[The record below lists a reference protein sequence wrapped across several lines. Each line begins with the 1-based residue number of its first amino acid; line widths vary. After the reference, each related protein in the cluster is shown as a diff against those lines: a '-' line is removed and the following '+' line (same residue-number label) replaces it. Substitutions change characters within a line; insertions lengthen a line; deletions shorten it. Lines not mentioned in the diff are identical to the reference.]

1 MKVKFFLLTKMMRSL
16 YKLLFFLTIF
26 AVDIFPQG
34 TNFSI
39 IVNDS
44 LKPISSYIFGTNQL
58 LKGNENWASMRQ
70 GGNRMTGY
78 DWENNAS
85 NAGSDYNQQSDNY
98 LTWINGIT
106 SDSENIPGIVTE
118 KFQNQAI
125 HLGAY
130 SLVTLQMA
138 GYVAKDKSGPVS
150 EAETA
155 PSPRWAAAEFEKGSP
170 YTLSPD
176 LSDTS
181 VYIDEYVNFLVN
193 KFGAAYTA
201 TGIKGFSLDNEP
213 SLWNST
219 HPRLHPLKPTCREII
234 QRSIALSKSV
244 KDIDSSAEIFGPAL
258 YGFNAYQTFQDAD
271 DWNTVKAGK
280 SYNWFIDYYLDK
292 MKDAEDSNGK
302 RLLDVLDVHWYPESI
317 GDSRITDNNANTLND
332 KMARIQAPR
341 TLWDKNYTENSWI
354 GQWGK
359 AHLPLIPNLMNSI
372 NKYYPGTKL
381 AFTEFTYGGENDITG
396 AIAVDDVLGIFSKF
410 GVYFA
415 TFWQIDPP
423 SDYISAAYKIYRNYD
438 GNNSTTGN
446 FYVPSWTSDS
456 VNCSIY
462 GSTNNN
468 RDTIHLIAINKS
480 FNQTITG
487 NFSISSPKKILSG
500 KIWMLD
506 NTSTNIINIDSLEN
520 INGNTFSYN
529 LPPQSVFHIVLNMG
543 YVLSIAENKNTPD
556 NFYLK
561 ANPNPFN
568 PVCKIE
574 YNSSGNTIPVINII
588 SITGQ
593 VIRTYNNLNHHG
605 ILYWDGTNE
614 NNQKVS
620 TGVYFAVLRNG
631 YQISTQ
637 KLIYLK

>member
-1 MKVKFFLLTKMMRSL
+1 MKSFYILL
-16 YKLLFFLTIF
+16 IF
-26 AVDIFPQG
+26 TVISIRNIFPQE
-34 TNFSI
+34 TNFTI
-39 IVNDS
+39 IVSDS
-44 LKPISSYIFGTNQL
+44 LKNISPYIFGTNQL
-58 LKGNENWASMRQ
+58 LNGDENWTSMRQ

-78 DWENNAS
+78 NWENNAS

-98 LTWINGIT
+98 LTWISGIP

-118 KFQNQAI
+118 KFQNQAL
-125 HLGAY
+125 HLSTY

-138 GYVAKDKSGPVS
+138 GYVAKDKNGPVS

-155 PSPRWAAAEFEKGSP
+155 PSPRWAAAKFEKGSLF
-170 YTLSPD
+170 TLTPD
-176 LSDTS
+176 LSDTN
-181 VYIDEYVNFLVN
+181 VYIDEYVNFLVD
-193 KFGAAYTA
+193 KFGMANTV
-201 TGIKGFSLDNEP
+201 TGIKGYSLDNEP

-219 HPRLHPLKPTCREII
+219 HPRLHPFKPTCQEII
-234 QRSIALSKSV
+234 QRSIDLSKAV

-258 YGFNAYQTFQDAD
+258 YGFDAYQTFQDAA
-271 DWNTVKAGK
+271 DWNTVQAEN

-292 MKDAEDSNGK
+292 MKEAEESNGE
-302 RLLDVLDVHWYPESI
+302 RLLDVLDVHWYPEAI
-317 GDSRITDNNANTLND
+317 GDNRITDNNANTLND
-332 KMARIQAPR
+332 KSARIQAPR

-423 SDYISAAYKIYRNYD
+423 SDYISAAYKMYRNYD
-438 GNNSTTGN
+438 GNNSAVGN
-446 FYVPSWTSDS
+446 FYVSSWTSDS

-462 GSTNNN
+462 SFTNFNK
-468 RDTIHLIAINKS
+468 DTIHIIAINKS

-487 NFSISSPKKILSG
+487 NFSISSPKKVLSG
-500 KIWMLD
+500 KTWMLD
-506 NTSTNIINIDSLEN
+506 NKSSNIIYIDSLDN
-520 INGNTFSYN
+520 INGATFSHN
-529 LPPQSVFHIVLNMG
+529 LPPQTVFHFVLNMG
-543 YVLSIAENKNTPD
+543 YVLGVTENKNTID

-561 ANPNPFN
+561 AYPNPFN

-574 YNSSGNTIPVINII
+574 YYSSGNSIPVINII
-588 SITGQ
+588 AITGQ
-593 VIRTYNNLNHHG
+593 VIKTYNKLNHQG

-620 TGVYFAVLRNG
+620 TGIYFAVLRNG
-631 YQISTQ
+631 YHISTQ